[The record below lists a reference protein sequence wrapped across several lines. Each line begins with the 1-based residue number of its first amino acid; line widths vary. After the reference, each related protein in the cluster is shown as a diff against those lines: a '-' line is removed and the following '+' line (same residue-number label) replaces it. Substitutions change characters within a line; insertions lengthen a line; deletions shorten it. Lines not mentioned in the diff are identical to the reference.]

1 MSGVKMGKGARR
13 CVVLL
18 SGGIDSAVALAIAI
32 DDGFVPSAITFRY
45 GQRHSKEVICA
56 EMLAKA
62 MRVKGHRVVRLD
74 LSFLEKSALISKRV
88 RVPVGRD
95 LEQISSGVP
104 ATYVPSRNAVFL
116 SLAAGYAETIGARDV
131 FIGAHTH
138 DYSGYPDCRPEFIE
152 AFERALALGTR
163 CGAEGS
169 PIRVHAPL
177 LSMSK
182 SEIVRKGIE
191 LGVPFEHT
199 WSCYSGGGKACGRCD
214 SCILRLKGF
223 EEAGIEDPI
232 AYR

>member
-1 MSGVKMGKGARR
+1 MRNGARR

-18 SGGIDSAVALAIAI
+18 SGGIDSAVSLAIAI
-32 DDGFVPSAITFRY
+32 DEGYAPSAITFRY
-45 GQRHSKEVICA
+45 GQRHGKEVLCA
-56 EMLAKA
+56 KRIAKA
-62 MRVKGHRVVRLD
+62 LCVKDHRIVKLD
-74 LSFLEKSALISKRV
+74 LSMFEKSALTSKGV
-88 RVPVGRD
+88 KVPANRS
-95 LEQISSGVP
+95 LEQISSGIP

-163 CGAEGS
+163 CGVEGS
-169 PIRVHAPL
+169 PIKFHAPL
-177 LSMSK
+177 ISMSK
-182 SEIVRKGIE
+182 SEIVLKGIK
-191 LGVPFEHT
+191 LDVPFEYT
-199 WSCYSGGGKACGRCD
+199 WSCYSGGEKACGRCD

-232 AYR
+232 EYR